1 MSYSFALP
9 DWVGIAIPLLVA
21 IATLGL
27 AAYLYLRTREL
38 LNASVTTTGVVV
50 RLAAHES
57 SSGKGGSTL
66 APVVKFKTKG
76 GVEIEFESGMSSS
89 PALCDVG
96 EEVPVIYRPGNPE
109 EAEIKL
115 FWSLWAMPV
124 CLGGLGAFALL
135 FPLLWLLK
143 SMVPGPTLALVMFGG
158 AGIGLLV
165 TAVILWQRASGFL
178 RNAMPTVGVVTKVM
192 ELKDMP
198 ELLAKMVDSL
208 PVTIK
213 FNAPSG
219 REIEFSTTP
228 PSGMQLA
235 KGAQVPVLY
244 DPSRPGSARI
254 KEPLQSRRVAVLLA
268 VLGIALLS
276 MVVFMGLL
284 RT

>member
-1 MSYSFALP
+1 MSYSFQLP
-9 DWVGIAIPLLVA
+9 DWAGIAIPLLVA
-21 IATLGL
+21 IATLGP

-38 LNASVTTTGVVV
+38 LNDSVTTIGVVV
-50 RLAAHES
+50 RLVAHES
-57 SSGKGGSTL
+57 DSNKGGSTV
-66 APVVKFKTKG
+66 ASVVKFKTKG
-76 GVEIEFESGMSSS
+76 GVEIEFESGVSSS
-89 PALCDVG
+89 PALYGVG
-96 EEVPVIYRPGNPE
+96 EEVPVIHRPGNPK

-124 CLGGLGAFALL
+124 CLGGLGGFALL
-135 FPLLWLLK
+135 FALLWLLK

-158 AGIGLLV
+158 AGSGLLV
-165 TAVILWQRASGFL
+165 AAVILWQRASDFL
-178 RNAMPTVGVVTKVM
+178 RNAMPTVGVVTTVM
-192 ELKDMP
+192 ELKGMP
-198 ELLAKMVDSL
+198 ESLAKMVGSL
-208 PVTIK
+208 PVTIT

-235 KGAQVPVLY
+235 EGAQVPVLY

-254 KEPLQSRRVAVLLA
+254 REPLQSRRVAVLLA